1 MKEAG
6 LVIRR
11 MQLTEKAT
19 ALAEKNKYFFEV
31 DPSANKIDIKRAVEE
46 LYKVSVVS
54 VNTMKYAGKRKRERT
69 IQYGRRASWKRA
81 VVTLKAG
88 DSIDLT

>member
-6 LVIRR
+6 FVVKR

-31 DPSANKIDIKRAVEE
+31 VPSANKIDIKRAVEE
-46 LYKVSVVS
+46 LYKVSVVN
-54 VNTMKYAGKRKRERT
+54 VNTMRYAGKKKRERSA
-69 IQYGRRASWKRA
+69 QYGKRSDWKRA
-81 VVTLKAG
+81 VVTLREG